1 MSIRRRSAMLT
12 LTVGLAVSAGGC
24 GTSPPQSAACDLVR
38 STDVAALTGS
48 PPTRMSEVTSDSGPS
63 GIRGCAFASGDL
75 GIEVWYLRD
84 GGRSFFDSQ
93 TRGDPN
99 DPTLTRTELHSFGVP
114 AIELPYPAEDT
125 VMTLK
130 HGHYV
135 DVDLTASLAATG
147 ATRDVT
153 RRLAAAITRSVP

>member
-1 MSIRRRSAMLT
+1 MSIRGSAAVLT

-24 GTSPPQSAACDLVR
+24 GTSPPRSAACDLVG
-38 STDVAALTGS
+38 STDVTAVTGS
-48 PPTRMSEVTSDSGPS
+48 PPTDMSDVTSDSGPS
-63 GIRGCAFASGDL
+63 SIRGCAFASGHL

-93 TRGDPN
+93 THGDPN

-114 AIELPYPAEDT
+114 AIELLYPAEDT
-125 VMTLK
+125 VTTLK

-135 DVDLTASLAATG
+135 AVTAPLAATG
-147 ATRDVT
+147 ATRDLT